1 MSQCEEI
8 HAMCGDSWLSRV
20 SPQLL
25 KLLKIE
31 ARKRGKRFDLTP
43 HCPHSVHL
51 PQMVANS

>member
-8 HAMCGDSWLSRV
+8 HTMCEGSWLSRV
-20 SPQLL
+20 YPQLL

-31 ARKRGKRFDLTP
+31 ARKTGKRFDLTP
-43 HCPHSVHL
+43 PCPHSVHL